1 VNDIAIYHACLTT
14 VLGTGTY
21 LIAQP
26 FYPSG
31 KAIARAEKIAKI
43 APDGPIRRERR
54 KRGTMIN
61 VRTISQSSVALRTN
75 ANSGQAVGLSEQRK
89 QHITHRRKGKKEK
102 AHCAPVNGNG
112 RDIIRELVP

>member
-54 KRGTMIN
+54 KKGTTIN
-61 VRTISQSSVALRTN
+61 VRTISQSSVGPQNKCKFWTGGRT
-75 ANSGQAVGLSEQRK
+75 VGTAK
-89 QHITHRRKGKKEK
+89 ITHHAKKERKGKKERLI
-102 AHCAPVNGNG
+102 AH
-112 RDIIRELVP
+112 R